1 MEQDDVGGENS
12 EIFRQEFVRVRH
24 RTGLSQL
31 DFAPYLG
38 ICGDYVQKIES
49 GERNAGREVVL
60 AFLKVIDSHGR
71 TLLLSRLHAPHTE
84 RLPLPAPNA
93 VSDAASHHESRT
105 FHEN

>member
-1 MEQDDVGGENS
+1 MEQDDVGWENS

-31 DFAPYLG
+31 DFALYLG

-49 GERNAGREVVL
+49 GERNPGREVVL
-60 AFLKVIDSHGR
+60 ALFKVIDDHAR
-71 TLLLSRLHAPHTE
+71 TVLLNRLHAPHTE

-93 VSDAASHHESRT
+93 ISHAASHHESRA
-105 FHEN
+105 